1 MTKKKITTT
10 VNDGWVEPKK
20 RKPRKPMTPEQ
31 RAAAIERLAL
41 ARAAKAPAKNSSIHK
56 SLLNLPEDYYL
67 HPNKIK
73 EWIKTQKGLLAEE
86 KSNVRRSVSGSI
98 AKVANHEGYIRNLN
112 SYLKNG
118 YWIDMFYGEY
128 QQGRIKWVTIV
139 SKGRGLTLMLN
150 H

>member
-139 SKGRGLTLMLN
+139 PKG
-150 H
+150 